1 MRTLTDPGT
10 GIAWARVNPLVE
22 LTATRSRHVIT
33 LCDSVG
39 EMRIRDLL
47 ASVAGR
53 LTLSRAEGA

>member
-1 MRTLTDPGT
+1 MRTPADPGT
-10 GIAWARVNPLVE
+10 AIAGACVNPLDE

-53 LTLSRAEGA
+53 LAHNRAGAA